1 VKTVSEDFF
10 MRAKTNATHAA
21 AQSEDLESRPS
32 DLVIGRMYVCGVHN
46 FTIRDIAKY
55 FGNLQVRFYD
65 SFDQRE
71 KYEYIGTFRK
81 MLQTQKVPE

>member
-1 VKTVSEDFF
+1 
-10 MRAKTNATHAA
+10 
-21 AQSEDLESRPS
+21 
-32 DLVIGRMYVCGVHN
+32 MYVCGVHN
-46 FTIRDIAKY
+46 FTIREIAQY
-55 FGNLQVRFYD
+55 FGNLQIRFYD